1 MLVLI
6 EDLLNYYPETEIMEF
21 DKLPSQNSCINFDK
35 LKLLQA
41 SQKENVS
48 RKMSSLF
55 ALQC

>member
-21 DKLPSQNSCINFDK
+21 DKPPSQNSCINFDK

-41 SQKENVS
+41 SQKENIS
-48 RKMSSLF
+48 RKMSFLF

>member
-6 EDLLNYYPETEIMEF
+6 EDLLNYYSETQMMEF
-21 DKLPSQNSCINFDK
+21 DKLPSQNSCINFAK

-41 SQKENVS
+41 SQKESIS